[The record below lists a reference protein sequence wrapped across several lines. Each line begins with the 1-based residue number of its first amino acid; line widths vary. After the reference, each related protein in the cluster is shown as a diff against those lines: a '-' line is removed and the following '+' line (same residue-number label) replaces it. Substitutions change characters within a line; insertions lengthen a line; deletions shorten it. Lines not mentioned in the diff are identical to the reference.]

1 MNYLVHLYLSGPDP
15 ELRLGGLMG
24 DFVKGPLDDRYP
36 PGIVA
41 GLRLHRTIDSLAAT
55 SPHCRASRR
64 RLHSRFGHT
73 RAVLVD
79 IFYDH
84 FLAVHW
90 DTFQPQPLAA
100 FAADTYRLLHHHRDL
115 LPEGLARI
123 APRMAAHDWLT
134 SYRDRASVK
143 IALERI
149 ATRLSR
155 PTALGEGVVE
165 LERCGEELLG
175 DFRGFMAETGATVN
189 NILRDNP
196 APGRTSRGSG
206 GPSPARPRPGR

>member
-41 GLRLHRTIDSLAAT
+41 GLRLHRAIDSLAAV

-64 RLHSRFGHT
+64 RLDFRFGHT
-73 RAVLVD
+73 RSVLVD

-90 DTFQPQPLAA
+90 NDYHPGPLAD
-100 FAADTYRLLHHHRDL
+100 FAADTYRLLREYRAL

-123 APRMAAHDWLT
+123 APRMEESDWLT
-134 SYRDRASVK
+134 SYRDRASVE
-143 IALERI
+143 IALQRI
-149 ATRLSR
+149 ASRLSR
-155 PTALGEGVVE
+155 PTALGEGVAE
-165 LERCGEELLG
+165 LARCGEELLA
-175 DFRGFMAETGATVN
+175 DFRAFMREAARE
-189 NILRDNP
+189 LP
-196 APGRTSRGSG
+196 RT
-206 GPSPARPRPGR
+206 

>member
-41 GLRLHRTIDSLAAT
+41 GLRLHRAIDTLAAA

-64 RLHSRFGHT
+64 RLHPRFGHT

-90 DTFQPQPLAA
+90 DEFHHRPLPA
-100 FAADTYRLLHHHRDL
+100 FAADAYRLLREHREL
-115 LPEGLARI
+115 LPAGLARI
-123 APRMAAHDWLT
+123 APRMEQLDWLT
-134 SYRDRASVK
+134 SYRDRASVQ

-149 ATRLSR
+149 ASRLSR
-155 PTALGEGVVE
+155 PTAMGDGVVE
-165 LERCGEELLG
+165 LERCGAGLLE
-175 DFRGFMAETGATVN
+175 DFRGFMDEAGQLTAYREAAK
-189 NILRDNP
+189 P
-196 APGRTSRGSG
+196 
-206 GPSPARPRPGR
+206 

>member
-41 GLRLHRTIDSLAAT
+41 GLRLHRTIDSLAAA

-64 RLHSRFGHT
+64 RLHPRFGHT

-90 DTFQPQPLAA
+90 DTFHPQPLAA
-100 FAADTYRLLHHHRDL
+100 FAADTYRLLHHHREL

-123 APRMAAHDWLT
+123 APRMAEHDWLT

-155 PTALGEGVVE
+155 PTALGEGASE
-165 LERCGEELLG
+165 LECCGEELLG
-175 DFRGFMAETGATVN
+175 DFRGFMAEA
-189 NILRDNP
+189 RDRVDTMIAN
-196 APGRTSRGSG
+196 GD
-206 GPSPARPRPGR
+206 

>member
-1 MNYLVHLYLSGPDP
+1 MNYLVHLYLAGPDP
-15 ELRLGGLMG
+15 ELQLGGLMG

-41 GLRLHRTIDSLAAT
+41 GLRLHRAIDSLAAA

-64 RLHSRFGHT
+64 RLHPRFGHT

-90 DTFQPQPLAA
+90 DEFHPQPLTV
-100 FAADTYRLLHHHRDL
+100 FAADTYRLLREHRDL

-123 APRMAAHDWLT
+123 APHMAEHDWLG
-134 SYRDRASVK
+134 SYRDRASVG

-165 LERCGEELLG
+165 LERCGGELLE
-175 DFRGFMAETGATVN
+175 DFRGFMIE
-189 NILRDNP
+189 
-196 APGRTSRGSG
+196 
-206 GPSPARPRPGR
+206 ARQTTPPC

>member
-24 DFVKGPLDDRYP
+24 DFVKGPLDARYS
-36 PGIVA
+36 PGIIT
-41 GLRLHRTIDSLAAT
+41 GLRLHRSIDSLAAA
-55 SPHCRASRR
+55 SPYCRASRQ
-64 RLHSRFGHT
+64 RLHPRFGHT

-84 FLAVHW
+84 FLALHW
-90 DTFQPQPLAA
+90 DEFHPQSLTA
-100 FAADTYRLLHHHRDL
+100 FAADTYRLLQEHRDL

-123 APRMAAHDWLT
+123 APRMAELDWLS
-134 SYRDRASVK
+134 SYRDRASVT

-155 PTALGEGVVE
+155 PTALGEGTVE
-165 LERCGEELLG
+165 LERCGAELLG
-175 DFRGFMAETGATVN
+175 DFRGFMTEANKLAK
-189 NILRDNP
+189 ID
-196 APGRTSRGSG
+196 
-206 GPSPARPRPGR
+206 

>member
-1 MNYLVHLYLSGPDP
+1 MNYLVHLYLAGPDP
-15 ELRLGGLMG
+15 ELQLGGLMG

-41 GLRLHRTIDSLAAT
+41 GLRLHRSIDSLAAA
-55 SPHCRASRR
+55 SPYCRASRQ
-64 RLHSRFGHT
+64 RLHPRFGHT

-90 DTFQPQPLAA
+90 DEFHSQPLTA
-100 FAADTYRLLHHHRDL
+100 FAADVYRLLAGKRAL

-123 APRMAAHDWLT
+123 APRMAELDWLS
-134 SYRDRASVK
+134 SYRERASVDT
-143 IALERI
+143 ALRRI

-155 PTALGEGVVE
+155 PTAMGEGVIE
-165 LERCGEELLG
+165 LERCGEELLD
-175 DFRGFMAETGATVN
+175 DFRGFIAE
-189 NILRDNP
+189 
-196 APGRTSRGSG
+196 
-206 GPSPARPRPGR
+206 ARQLPRPYPR

>member
-1 MNYLVHLYLSGPDP
+1 MNYLVHLYLAGPDP

-41 GLRLHRTIDSLAAT
+41 GLRLHRHIDSLAAV
-55 SPHCRASRR
+55 SPHCRASRQ
-64 RLHSRFGHT
+64 RLHPRFGHT

-90 DTFQPQPLAA
+90 DEFHVQPLHD
-100 FAADTYRLLHHHRDL
+100 FAADTYRLLREHHDL
-115 LPEGLARI
+115 LPPGLARI
-123 APRMAAHDWLT
+123 APRMTELDWLT
-134 SYRDRASVK
+134 SYRNLASVDT
-143 IALERI
+143 ALQRI

-155 PTALGEGVVE
+155 PTALGEGVTE
-165 LERCGEELLG
+165 LDRCRNELLG
-175 DFRGFMAETGATVN
+175 DFRGFIAEAQDR
-189 NILRDNP
+189 LDR
-196 APGRTSRGSG
+196 S
-206 GPSPARPRPGR
+206 

>member
-1 MNYLVHLYLSGPDP
+1 MNYLVHLYLAGPDP

-24 DFVKGPLDDRYP
+24 DFVKGPLGARYP
-36 PGIVA
+36 PGVVA
-41 GLRLHRTIDSLAAT
+41 GLRLHRSIDSLAAA
-55 SPHCRASRR
+55 SPHCRTSRR
-64 RLHSRFGHT
+64 RLHPRFGHT

-90 DTFQPQPLAA
+90 EEFHPRPLAA
-100 FAADTYRLLHHHRDL
+100 FAAHTYQLLHEYRAR

-123 APRMAAHDWLT
+123 APRMAGQDWLT
-134 SYRDRASVK
+134 SYRDRASVS
-143 IALERI
+143 IALQRI

-165 LERCGEELLG
+165 LERCGDELLE
-175 DFRGFMAETGATVN
+175 DFRGFMGEAKRLFA
-189 NILRDNP
+189 
-196 APGRTSRGSG
+196 SG
-206 GPSPARPRPGR
+206 GAG

>member
-1 MNYLVHLYLSGPDP
+1 MNYLVHLYLAGSDP
-15 ELRLGGLMG
+15 ELRLGGMMG

-41 GLRLHRTIDSLAAT
+41 GLRLHRAIDSLAAT
-55 SPHCRASRR
+55 SPFCRASRQ
-64 RLHSRFGHT
+64 RLHPRFGHT

-90 DTFQPQPLAA
+90 DEYHPQPLHD
-100 FAADTYRLLHHHRDL
+100 FAAEVYRLLATNRDL
-115 LPEGLARI
+115 LPDGLAQI
-123 APRMAAHDWLT
+123 APRMTELDWLT
-134 SYRDRASVK
+134 SYRDRASVN
-143 IALERI
+143 IALQRI

-165 LERCGEELLG
+165 LERCGEELRE
-175 DFRGFMAETGATVN
+175 DFRGFMVEGEELASRFQT
-189 NILRDNP
+189 R
-196 APGRTSRGSG
+196 PGRTSPSSG
-206 GPSPARPRPGR
+206 

>member
-1 MNYLVHLYLSGPDP
+1 MNYLVHLYLAGPDP
-15 ELRLGGLMG
+15 ELQLGGLMG
-24 DFVKGPLDDRYP
+24 DFVKGPLDERYP

-41 GLRLHRTIDSLAAT
+41 GLRLHRRIDSLAAV
-55 SPHCRASRR
+55 SPHCRASRQ
-64 RLHSRFGHT
+64 RLHPRFGHT

-90 DTFQPQPLAA
+90 SEFHPRPLAD
-100 FAADTYRLLHHHRDL
+100 FAADVYRLLENNRSL

-123 APRMAAHDWLT
+123 APRMAELDWLT

-155 PTALGEGVVE
+155 VTALGEGATE
-165 LERCGEELLG
+165 LERCGDELRE
-175 DFRGFMAETGATVN
+175 DFRSFMVETQH
-189 NILRDNP
+189 LLLSD
-196 APGRTSRGSG
+196 
-206 GPSPARPRPGR
+206 

>member
-1 MNYLVHLYLSGPDP
+1 MNYLVHLYLAGADP

-41 GLRLHRTIDSLAAT
+41 GLRLHRRIDSCAAV
-55 SPHCRASRR
+55 SPHCRASRQ
-64 RLHSRFGHT
+64 RLHPRFGHT

-90 DTFQPQPLAA
+90 DEFHDQQLHD
-100 FAADTYRLLHHHRDL
+100 FAADAYRLLADNRDL

-134 SYRDRASVK
+134 SYRDRTSVDT
-143 IALERI
+143 ALQRI
-149 ATRLSR
+149 ATRLRR

-175 DFRGFMAETGATVN
+175 DFRGFMVE
-189 NILRDNP
+189 
-196 APGRTSRGSG
+196 
-206 GPSPARPRPGR
+206 ARQLSKQYSC